1 MQQNHLN
8 MILQADDLNLGH
20 NIQSET
26 FYNKSKL
33 QVSSHAVNQIE
44 CPIINNKLLT
54 LLWVRF

>member
-54 LLWVRF
+54 LL